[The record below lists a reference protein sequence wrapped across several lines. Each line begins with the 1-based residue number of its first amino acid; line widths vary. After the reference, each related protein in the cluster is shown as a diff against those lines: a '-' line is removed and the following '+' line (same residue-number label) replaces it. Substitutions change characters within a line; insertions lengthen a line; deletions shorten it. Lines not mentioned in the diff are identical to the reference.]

1 MARWTI
7 EEATNLDFDGVVAL
21 KVVLVSGSLSV
32 LTGGERPSVRVT
44 DVQGQPLEID
54 HDAGMLGITHRN
66 PLWEGLRTWLNGRR
80 CSADVT
86 VTVPPDCP
94 VQVDLV
100 GADAVITGLTAGVSL
115 KSATGDV
122 TLDGVTGH
130 IAANTVSGA
139 IEAQCLDG
147 TVDFISVSGDLG
159 LAGGSLDRLT
169 ARSVSGRI
177 AADVDLTP
185 NGGIQ
190 ASTIAGEVTL
200 RLPASVSARIGMNT
214 VGGRIDS
221 SFAELDPAGGAMP
234 KNVTGTLGDGAGEVT
249 VTTVSGDITLLSRPA
264 NYARHRGEPDVE
276 V

>member
-7 EEATNLDFDGVVAL
+7 EAATDLDFDGVVAL
-21 KVVLVSGSLSV
+21 KVVLVSGNLSV
-32 LTGGERPSVRVT
+32 LAGGDRPSVRVRE
-44 DVQGQPLEID
+44 VEGQPLDVD
-54 HDAGMLGITHRN
+54 HDAGMLRITHHN

-80 CSADVT
+80 CSADVII
-86 VTVPPDCP
+86 TVPPDCP

-100 GADAVITGLTAGVSL
+100 GADAVITGLTAGVSV

-122 TLDGVTGH
+122 TIDDVSGH
-130 IAANTVSGA
+130 VAANTFSGA
-139 IEAQCLDG
+139 VEAQHLDG

-159 LAGGSLDRLT
+159 LAGGSLDRLS

-185 NGGIQ
+185 AGGIQ
-190 ASTIAGEVTL
+190 ASTVAGEVTL

-221 SFAELDPAGGAMP
+221 SFAELGPADGAMP

-249 VTTVSGDITLLSRPA
+249 VTTVSGDITLLSRED
-264 NYARHRGEPDVE
+264 YARHGGEPDVE